1 MIWLTSSWKREV
13 RVWRRWPCRRP
24 QCPGGA
30 ATHHLH
36 QLGHGH
42 LELDDDGVR
51 DVLDGTDELVV
62 ALKEGRVEPVLG
74 LGAAA
79 ACGGQG
85 RVSGRGGRCRLR
97 GSSTLCG
104 ETWSDWAAVPRWV
117 SVLRCPNCLPPC
129 DAWGEAKPRL
139 VGGGVS

>member
-1 MIWLTSSWKREV
+1 MWGGAGPPV
-13 RVWRRWPCRRP
+13 ACR
-24 QCPGGA
+24 CPGRA

-79 ACGGQG
+79 ACGGHG
-85 RVSGRGGRCRLR
+85 RVSGRGGRCSLR
-97 GSSTLCG
+97 GRSTLCG
-104 ETWSDWAAVPRWV
+104 EAWSDWGLSCCILTAQH
-117 SVLRCPNCLPPC
+117 LF
-129 DAWGEAKPRL
+129 DAWAKAKPR
-139 VGGGVS
+139 VSGW